1 MDDNLVN
8 DGFLS
13 NKAAA
18 RKVCM
23 ALVFMLKS
31 NKKENFP
38 PAFEFT
44 SLQRQFHDLKTE
56 SRIAKILAAWHH
68 KEVPF

>member
-1 MDDNLVN
+1 
-8 DGFLS
+8 
-13 NKAAA
+13 
-18 RKVCM
+18 M

-31 NKKENFP
+31 NKKENFL

-44 SLQRQFHDLKTE
+44 SLQRQFHDLKTQ
-56 SRIAKILAAWHH
+56 SRIAKILAAWHR